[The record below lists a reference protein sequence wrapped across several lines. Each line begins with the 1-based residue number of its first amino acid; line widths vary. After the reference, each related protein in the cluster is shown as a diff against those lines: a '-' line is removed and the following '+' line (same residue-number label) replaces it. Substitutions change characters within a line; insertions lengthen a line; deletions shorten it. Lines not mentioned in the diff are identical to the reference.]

1 MLRRWHRQLLR
12 RRIAVFAGRI
22 SDRALDHSLR
32 VYEYVLAMYLLGLVC
47 VVAFVSAELLGAGG
61 YGYGFIAVGFAQAAV
76 LGTLG
81 MRGARIAGLDVARQ
95 LGLPDSMW
103 WRVKAKT
110 PQQYDRWRDSVTHR
124 H

>member
-1 MLRRWHRQLLR
+1 VRPWHQQLLR

-32 VYEYVLAMYLLGLVC
+32 VSEYLLAMYVFGFLC
-47 VVAFVSAELLGAGG
+47 MCAFVSAELLGAGG

-81 MRGARIAGLDVARQ
+81 MRSARIAGLDIARQ
-95 LGLPDSMW
+95 LGLPEAMW